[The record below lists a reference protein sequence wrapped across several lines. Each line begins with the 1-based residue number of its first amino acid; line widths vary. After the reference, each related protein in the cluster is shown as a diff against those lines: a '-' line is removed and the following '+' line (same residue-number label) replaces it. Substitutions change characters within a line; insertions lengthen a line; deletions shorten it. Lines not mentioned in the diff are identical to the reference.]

1 MKNPWMLPAAALLVG
16 GAGGFIAGKS
26 GGDAVATSSGQADT
40 LNTRS
45 GRGASGGS
53 AEAGDRAKGT
63 ARAKTLDEIY
73 RQPGQLGRMQ
83 GLLEYYQKLSPE
95 QLEAEA
101 AKLENLPMGERMM
114 ASFLLFGRWA
124 ETSPTAAMAY
134 TDKMGFAGMFV
145 KPTILQSWASVD
157 PENAAQYFSQHPKE
171 FAMMGMGRGGPGGG
185 QNGASI
191 IAQEWAKNDPEAALA
206 WAKSLDRDKGQAMS
220 AVVREVAQTDP
231 KKAAELAAGI
241 TGDDRGDAYASIAR
255 QWGAKNFAEAEAW
268 IASLPADE
276 QDRARV
282 SALRGLAGDNP
293 ELASQ
298 KVAAMAAGDSK
309 NDAAGEIAQAW
320 AREDPKAAAAWLAT
334 QNGVEVSRNTT
345 RELVSSWARQDDAG
359 AVAYVNQQEAG
370 QARDNAIQAYVF
382 SNRSNNPQA
391 VMQLAESV
399 QNERDRQRVVGMAAQ
414 QWMREDEAAAKA
426 YIQQS
431 TALSDD
437 AKQRVLEGRGFG
449 GRGRRGGN

>member
-1 MKNPWMLPAAALLVG
+1 
-16 GAGGFIAGKS
+16 
-26 GGDAVATSSGQADT
+26 
-40 LNTRS
+40 
-45 GRGASGGS
+45 
-53 AEAGDRAKGT
+53 
-63 ARAKTLDEIY
+63 
-73 RQPGQLGRMQ
+73 
-83 GLLEYYQKLSPE
+83 
-95 QLEAEA
+95 
-101 AKLENLPMGERMM
+101 MM

-124 ETSPTAAMAY
+124 ETDPTAAMAY

-309 NDAAGEIAQAW
+309 NDAAGEITQAW

-359 AVAYVNQQEAG
+359 AVAYVNQQEPG

-399 QNERDRQRVVGMAAQ
+399 QDERDRQRVVGMAAQ

-431 TALSDD
+431 TALSDE